1 MLVFAERLSHGAAVA
16 RCGAHGGRLAVPA
29 DTQAT
34 LNLTFVG
41 FKFADKPKNFVLAV
55 LLTVYISLLTSD
67 KYASFFAGIYL
78 HDQLTKRDKMCGDG
92 VAAGER

>member
-41 FKFADKPKNFVLAV
+41 FKFAV

-67 KYASFFAGIYL
+67 KYASFFAG
-78 HDQLTKRDKMCGDG
+78 
-92 VAAGER
+92 